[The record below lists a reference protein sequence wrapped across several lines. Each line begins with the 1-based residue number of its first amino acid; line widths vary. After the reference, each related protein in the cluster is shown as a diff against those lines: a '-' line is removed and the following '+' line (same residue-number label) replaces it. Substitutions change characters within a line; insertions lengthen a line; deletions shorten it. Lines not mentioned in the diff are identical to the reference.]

1 MTIYEALFLTIPIS
15 FALSTVLVATTSRSL
30 HAALEET
37 VDGDESVVY
46 WVPFSIAVTYL
57 VPLLMGLV
65 LGVGYIPVAGVD
77 PAAGLAR
84 ILASTVGGCLI
95 ALVGIGLQLSKHN
108 QRMMHMRWTHQALR
122 SAKNAREFD

>member
-1 MTIYEALFLTIPIS
+1 MTIYEALFFTIPIS
-15 FALSTVLVATTSRSL
+15 FALSTVLVATTSGSL
-30 HAALEET
+30 HATLEDT
-37 VDGDESVVY
+37 ADGDESIAY

-57 VPLLMGLV
+57 VPLLAGLV
-65 LGVGYIPVAGVD
+65 LGVGSVPVAGVD
-77 PAAGLAR
+77 PAAGLAK

-122 SAKNAREFD
+122 SAKNVRELD

>member
-1 MTIYEALFLTIPIS
+1 MTIYEALFFTIPIS
-15 FALSTVLVATTSRSL
+15 FALSTALVATTSRSL
-30 HAALEET
+30 HAALAET
-37 VDGDESVVY
+37 ADGDESIAY
-46 WVPFSIAVTYL
+46 WVPYSIAIIYL
-57 VPLLMGLV
+57 VPLFVGLV
-65 LGVGYIPVAGVD
+65 LGVGHIPVAGVD

-122 SAKNAREFD
+122 SAKNATEFD